1 MIIIN
6 AGFKVIDIDNPVE
19 KIERVAR
26 VCYKSEDKIKEG
38 SAERMVKA
46 LIKSNH
52 TAMIEHSSLVV
63 ELTNRDYNWI
73 VTYIKYLEQIE
84 GIKIYLR
91 YSFID
96 KFIISG
102 NIRAWREFL
111 SACADSNLYIFTPL
125 DRIFKCDKYRV
136 FFKDID
142 YSVDEGSGYAI
153 EVDPSELIPEE
164 QLIHRDFTVLFTVDR
179 GVSHEIVRHRVASFA
194 QESTR
199 YCNYGNKGGEITVI
213 EPCYLKVDGVDVSVD
228 NWSERYGAWRYA
240 CEEAEK
246 SYIRMLAD
254 GSTPQEARA
263 VLPNS
268 LKTELVMTA
277 NLKEW
282 LHFFKLRAVGV
293 TGKPHP
299 QMLEVAVPLLEE
311 CKKLI
316 PIVFDDLEVKE

>member
-1 MIIIN
+1 MKIVN
-6 AGFKVIDIDNPVE
+6 AGFEVIDIANPLE

-26 VCYKSEDKIKEG
+26 VCYKSEDKITEG
-38 SAERMVKA
+38 SAEKMVKA
-46 LIKSNH
+46 LIKNNH
-52 TAMIEHSSLVV
+52 TAMLEHSSFVV

-84 GIKIYLR
+84 GIKVYLR

-111 SACADSNLYIFTPL
+111 IACANSNLYIFTPL

-142 YSVDEGSGYAI
+142 YSVDEGSGYVI

-164 QLIHRDFTVLFTVDR
+164 QLIHRDFTVVFTVDR
-179 GVSHEIVRHRVASFA
+179 GVSHELVRHRVASFA

-199 YCNYGNKGGEITVI
+199 YCNYGKSGDVSFIK
-213 EPCYLKVDGVDVSVD
+213 PCYLEQDTPAFD
-228 NWSERYGAWRYA
+228 NWVDDMMR
-240 CEEAEK
+240 AEK
-246 SYIRMLAD
+246 AYLRMLEE
-254 GSTPQEARA
+254 GFTPQEARA

-268 LKTELVMTA
+268 LKTEVAMTA
-277 NLKEW
+277 NLNEW
-282 LHFFKLRAVGV
+282 RHFFKLRAVGV

-299 QMLEVAVPLLEE
+299 QMLEVAVPLLEH
-311 CKKLI
+311 CKTMI
-316 PIVFDDLEVKE
+316 PVVFDDLEVIEC